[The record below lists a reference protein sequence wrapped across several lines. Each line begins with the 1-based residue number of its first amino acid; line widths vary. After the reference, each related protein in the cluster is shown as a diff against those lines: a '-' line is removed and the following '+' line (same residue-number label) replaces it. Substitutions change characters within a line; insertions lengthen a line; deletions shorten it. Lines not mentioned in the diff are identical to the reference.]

1 MINTDLEK
9 VIRENTA
16 SFGLVGSEFVVRVQ
30 HDLGDEGLVF
40 YIRPQDRDGQTVEF
54 IVKGNDLETK
64 EGVYRPTH
72 TSLYLTNVRLSEQ
85 LQEWKSKAE
94 FYSKQLTEIRKVL
107 TTTLNKEQNP
117 DECNPTKAK

>member
-72 TSLYLTNVRLSEQ
+72 TSP
-85 LQEWKSKAE
+85 
-94 FYSKQLTEIRKVL
+94 
-107 TTTLNKEQNP
+107 P
-117 DECNPTKAK
+117 DEDKWDCNNKGHFEDGNSGCCIICGAKFIERNFDNDN

>member
-9 VIRENTA
+9 VLRQNAA

-40 YIRPQDRDGQTVEF
+40 YVRPQDRDGQTIEF
-54 IVKGNDLETK
+54 IVSGNDLETK

-72 TSLYLTNVRLSEQ
+72 SSLYNTNVHLSNQ
-85 LQEWKSKAE
+85 LQEWREKAE
-94 FYSKQLTEIRKVL
+94 FYSRQLAQIRKAL
-107 TTTLNKEQNP
+107 DKP
-117 DECNPTKAK
+117 SDEAVK